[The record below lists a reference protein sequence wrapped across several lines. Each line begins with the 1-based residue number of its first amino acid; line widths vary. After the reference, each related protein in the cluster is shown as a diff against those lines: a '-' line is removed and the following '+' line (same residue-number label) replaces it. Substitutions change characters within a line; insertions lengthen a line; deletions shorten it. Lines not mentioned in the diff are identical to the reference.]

1 MNGLKADPDVKMDPD
16 VGYMDDEFFEDT
28 GEMTIPKREVE
39 KDVWLTRIPE
49 WLYAAVSKWDDIA
62 EGNDNDQIQ
71 IGEVVAFTTTS
82 GIDKSRPMR
91 MFFDDKWRSKT
102 NLPTAYQLDPSVPP
116 KNADLK
122 ATEAILG
129 NTYVF
134 TEKDLPGFRGAGYGM
149 YNRGGR
155 GNFGAVQDPAARIQK
170 RSKYK
175 KAIPK
180 QTSLVGHATRQYNA
194 IPLETKEF
202 RDFSAQRIK
211 QAIQGSYTTTIITKD
226 TDVTDIKNQNHLN
239 DKFRNFI
246 KPIGKPKSQ
255 LNKAARV
262 ARADLI
268 DILHSCFDEY
278 QYWPMKALKARTKQ
292 PEQYLK
298 EVLADIAHL
307 VKSGS
312 FASTWKR
319 QDIFDQQRGSSGQA
333 QAAPQVAGG
342 EGESEGEEEMEDV
355 VF

>member
-1 MNGLKADPDVKMDPD
+1 MNGIKADPDVKMDPD
-16 VGYMDDEFFEDT
+16 VGYMDDDFFEDT
-28 GEMTIPKREVE
+28 GEMTLPKGEFDKE
-39 KDVWLTRIPE
+39 VWLTRIPD
-49 WLYAAVSKWDDIA
+49 WLYAAVSKWDDLA
-62 EGNDNDQIQ
+62 QGNDNDHIQ
-71 IGEVVAFTTTS
+71 IGEVLAFNTTS
-82 GIDKSRPMR
+82 GIDKTKPMR
-91 MFFDDKWRSKT
+91 MFLDDQWRAKT
-102 NLPTAYQLDPSVPP
+102 GLPSAFQLEPPAVANPQNPARRTEVNLS
-116 KNADLK
+116 
-122 ATEAILG
+122 

-149 YNRGGR
+149 YNRGTR
-155 GNFGAVQDPAARIQK
+155 SAVQDPNARIQK
-170 RSKYK
+170 RSKFK

-194 IPLETKEF
+194 IPLETKEY

-211 QAIQGSYTTTIITKD
+211 QAIQGSYITTIITKD
-226 TDVTDIKNQNHLN
+226 TDVTDINNQNHLN
-239 DKFRNFI
+239 EKFKNFI
-246 KPIGKPKSQ
+246 KPLGKPKSQ

-268 DILHSCFDEY
+268 DILHACFDEY

-319 QDIFDQQRGSSGQA
+319 QDIFDQQRGTSGQE
-333 QAAPQVAGG
+333 QAAPQVLG
-342 EGESEGEEEMEDV
+342 EGDSDGEEEMEDV
-355 VF
+355 F